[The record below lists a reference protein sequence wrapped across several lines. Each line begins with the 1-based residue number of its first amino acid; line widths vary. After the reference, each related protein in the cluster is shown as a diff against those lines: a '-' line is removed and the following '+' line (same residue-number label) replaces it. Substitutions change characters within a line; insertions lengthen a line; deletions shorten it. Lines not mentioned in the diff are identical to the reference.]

1 MATFYYYCRSRSRI
15 GSKFGKIRPGTE
27 ELAALDRLVKIPI
40 YLQRKSG
47 VSYLESAFILRWI
60 VYQAGNKD
68 NYKGLYEYEFWQDSI
83 SDYGV
88 SYPQASEKT
97 MYAGV
102 TTVGPSF
109 LIGSLFLQ
117 ATTAIIL
124 WMGLKCCKIGL
135 GTVDLASLEYLGKSP
150 QMGELL

>member
-47 VSYLESAFILRWI
+47 VSYLESAFILRLI

-68 NYKGLYEYEFWQDSI
+68 NYKGLDEYEF
-83 SDYGV
+83 
-88 SYPQASEKT
+88 
-97 MYAGV
+97 
-102 TTVGPSF
+102 
-109 LIGSLFLQ
+109 
-117 ATTAIIL
+117 
-124 WMGLKCCKIGL
+124 
-135 GTVDLASLEYLGKSP
+135 
-150 QMGELL
+150 